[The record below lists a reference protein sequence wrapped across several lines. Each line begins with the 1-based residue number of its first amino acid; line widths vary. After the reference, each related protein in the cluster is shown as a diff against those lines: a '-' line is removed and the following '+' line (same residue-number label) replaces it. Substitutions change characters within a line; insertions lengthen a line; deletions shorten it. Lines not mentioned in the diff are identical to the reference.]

1 MLDGWYCRSIANMQA
16 NEASVS
22 NNAPPEPPQAR
33 DSHKEYSSDS
43 SSDPEPEP
51 NYRAQ
56 YMALKKKLKYLIYVS
71 SQRVLPI
78 CLDQSVICQNA
89 DADLSK
95 AIVMPSREVKKT
107 QQANDY

>member
-22 NNAPPEPPQAR
+22 NNVSTEPPQ
-33 DSHKEYSSDS
+33 SHGSPKDYSSDS

-56 YMALKKKLKYLIYVS
+56 YLSLKKKLKYLIYVS
-71 SQRVLPI
+71 G
-78 CLDQSVICQNA
+78 
-89 DADLSK
+89 
-95 AIVMPSREVKKT
+95 
-107 QQANDY
+107 

>member
-16 NEASVS
+16 SEASVS
-22 NNAPPEPPQAR
+22 NNAPAEPPQAR

-43 SSDPEPEP
+43 SSEPEPEP

-71 SQRVLPI
+71 FLQCSI
-78 CLDQSVICQNA
+78 IT
-89 DADLSK
+89 
-95 AIVMPSREVKKT
+95 KKKKHRHP
-107 QQANDY
+107 YL